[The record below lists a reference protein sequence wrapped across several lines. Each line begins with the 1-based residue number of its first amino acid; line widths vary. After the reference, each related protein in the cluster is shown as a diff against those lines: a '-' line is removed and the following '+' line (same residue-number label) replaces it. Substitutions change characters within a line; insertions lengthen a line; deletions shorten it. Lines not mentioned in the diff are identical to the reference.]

1 MTKLILEFYIPAFLI
16 TTVIVMGGSGIYFFF
31 SSTRKKIKSARNRR
45 RYVYDLFVIDLLII
59 PVASFATLALFV
71 VVRSL

>member
-16 TTVIVMGGSGIYFFF
+16 TTVIVMVGSGIYFFF